1 MALSPEQIAVYERD
15 GCLVVEDVVT
25 RDELAAM
32 QRQIADWAGE
42 ASTRGENF
50 GETVDGRPRFDL
62 APAKDG
68 KPATLRRVNNP
79 AEVSDAYMQ
88 VMASSAMTEM
98 IADLI
103 GPDVKHHHT
112 KINLKLPGTA
122 TEVGFHQDFPYTP
135 HSNADVVT
143 ALLMLDDMTEEN
155 GCLEVVPGSHTRG
168 QISLYQDDRFTGT
181 ISDEEVAKV
190 RPEVR
195 PVTGKAGSV
204 CFMHTLLLHGSA
216 ANLSDKPRGLFISV
230 YSAADAVPLAP
241 SPVPSSNEGMI
252 VAGKASRNVR
262 IMEGMVELP
271 EQYKESS
278 FFDVQQR
285 NRNNAA

>member
-1 MALSPEQIAVYERD
+1 MALTPDQIAAYEAD

-25 RDELAAM
+25 PEELTSMQAQVAA
-32 QRQIADWAGE
+32 WAGE
-42 ASTRGENF
+42 AVKRGENF
-50 GETVDGRPRFDL
+50 GETVDGRHRFDL
-62 APAKDG
+62 APAAG
-68 KPATLRRVNNP
+68 GSPATLRRVNNP

-88 VMASSAMTEM
+88 VMASSRMTEM
-98 IADLI
+98 VADLI

-135 HSNADVVT
+135 HSNTDVVT
-143 ALLMLDDMTEEN
+143 ALLMLDDMTAEN
-155 GCLEVVPGSHTRG
+155 GCLEVVPGSHKRG
-168 QISLYQDDRFTGT
+168 QISLYQDEKFTGT
-181 ISDEEVAKV
+181 ISDDEIEKV
-190 RPEVR
+190 RQDVK

-216 ANLSDKPRGLFISV
+216 ANLSDRPRGLFISV

-241 SPVPSSNEGMI
+241 SPVPSANEGMV
-252 VAGKASRNVR
+252 VAGQPTRNVR
-262 IMEGMVELP
+262 IMEGKVELP
-271 EQYKESS
+271 EQYTETS

-285 NRNNAA
+285 NKHNAA